1 MVGALAGAGLTA
13 TAVSRRPSSSIA
25 NLSSGSSINQLPL
38 SANPAGK
45 ISASQNPSQE
55 NPSQVSGVKPTP
67 LNPSQ
72 LNLSSGNQSPVIT
85 STANT
90 SALNTSSVNPSSVNS
105 SPHQDSAAQ
114 HSEPQTVKP
123 PREALV
129 SLTKGAL
136 GAAALSSSGHWHG
149 EVQAS
154 MPLAGTSAQA
164 SAFSGQGADIVGGP
178 AIPVTLAGE
187 APEVPAFNGANT
199 SANSMSGAE
208 QAFDNTSSSSSSRSS
223 SQAGSE
229 VKEGDE
235 GAAREST
242 GEPNTTSSAEPKPDE
257 AQQKQQQNRE
267 SREQQALERE
277 IDSLMKRDTQVRSHE
292 QAHAAVGG
300 IHAGQPAFEFEKGPD
315 GKRYAVEGEVQ
326 IDVSVV
332 NGDPLATMAKMK
344 QVYAAAMAPVD
355 PSMADIRVA
364 AEAMRK
370 YNQARE
376 EAGTQRLAAA
386 PKPELSQNLL
396 GAVDPAAE
404 KSAASFEPKAGDSAN
419 FPIGLSRLMG
429 AIAQQSNALNEQ
441 TFSPPKA
448 ELQLESGSVADVIAA
463 EQQQAQRIRDESR

>member
-1 MVGALAGAGLTA
+1 M
-13 TAVSRRPSSSIA
+13 
-25 NLSSGSSINQLPL
+25 
-38 SANPAGK
+38 
-45 ISASQNPSQE
+45 
-55 NPSQVSGVKPTP
+55 
-67 LNPSQ
+67 
-72 LNLSSGNQSPVIT
+72 
-85 STANT
+85 
-90 SALNTSSVNPSSVNS
+90 
-105 SPHQDSAAQ
+105 
-114 HSEPQTVKP
+114 
-123 PREALV
+123 
-129 SLTKGAL
+129 TKGAL

-164 SAFSGQGADIVGGP
+164 SAFFGQGADIVGGP

-187 APEVPAFNGANT
+187 APEVPAFNGTNT

-208 QAFDNTSSSSSSRSS
+208 QDFDNTSGSSS

-229 VKEGDE
+229 VKEGDD
-235 GAAREST
+235 GAARQST
-242 GEPNTTSSAEPKPDE
+242 GEPNTTSAAEPKPDE

-396 GAVDPAAE
+396 GAADPAAE
-404 KSAASFEPKAGDSAN
+404 KSAPSFDPKAGDSAN

-429 AIAQQSNALNEQ
+429 AIAQQSTALNEQ
-441 TFSPPKA
+441 AFSPSKA

>member
-13 TAVSRRPSSSIA
+13 TAVSQRPSSSIA
-25 NLSSGSSINQLPL
+25 NLSSGSSINQSPI
-38 SANPAGK
+38 SANPVGK
-45 ISASQNPSQE
+45 ISASQNPSQ
-55 NPSQVSGVKPTP
+55 VSGVKPSPINLSP

-72 LNLSSGNQSPVIT
+72 LNPSSGNQSPVNT
-85 STANT
+85 SPANT

-105 SPHQDSAAQ
+105 SPLQGSASQ

-187 APEVPAFNGANT
+187 APEVPAFNGINT
-199 SANSMSGAE
+199 SANSMGGAE
-208 QAFDNTSSSSSSRSS
+208 QDFDNTSGSSSSRSS

-235 GAAREST
+235 GAARQST
-242 GEPNTTSSAEPKPDE
+242 GESNSTSAAEPKPDE

-396 GAVDPAAE
+396 GAADSAAE
-404 KSAASFEPKAGDSAN
+404 KSASSFEPKAGDSAN

-441 TFSPPKA
+441 AFSPPKA

>member
-25 NLSSGSSINQLPL
+25 NLSSGSSINQSPI
-38 SANPAGK
+38 SANPVGK
-45 ISASQNPSQE
+45 ISATQNPSQE
-55 NPSQVSGVKPTP
+55 NPSQISGVKPSSI
-67 LNPSQ
+67 NPSPI
-72 LNLSSGNQSPVIT
+72 NLSSGNQSPV
-85 STANT
+85 
-90 SALNTSSVNPSSVNS
+90 NTSSVNPSSVNS
-105 SPHQDSAAQ
+105 SPLQGSAAQ

-154 MPLAGTSAQA
+154 MPLAGTSTQA

-187 APEVPAFNGANT
+187 APEVPAFNGTNT

-208 QAFDNTSSSSSSRSS
+208 QDFDNTSGSSSSRSS

-235 GAAREST
+235 GAARQST
-242 GEPNTTSSAEPKPDE
+242 GESNTTSAAEPKPDE

-376 EAGTQRLAAA
+376 EAGTQRLAAT

-396 GAVDPAAE
+396 GAADPAAE
-404 KSAASFEPKAGDSAN
+404 KSAPSFDPKADDSAN

-441 TFSPPKA
+441 AFSPPKA

>member
-25 NLSSGSSINQLPL
+25 NLSSGSSINQSPL

-55 NPSQVSGVKPTP
+55 NPSQISGVKPSSI
-67 LNPSQ
+67 NPSPI
-72 LNLSSGNQSPVIT
+72 NLSSGNQSPV
-85 STANT
+85 
-90 SALNTSSVNPSSVNS
+90 NTSSVNL
-105 SPHQDSAAQ
+105 SPLQDSAAQ
-114 HSEPQTVKP
+114 HSEPQIVKP

-154 MPLAGTSAQA
+154 MPLAGTSTQA

-187 APEVPAFNGANT
+187 APEVPAFNGTNT

-208 QAFDNTSSSSSSRSS
+208 QDFDNTSGSSSSRSS

-235 GAAREST
+235 GAARQST
-242 GEPNTTSSAEPKPDE
+242 GESNTTSSAEPKPDE

-376 EAGTQRLAAA
+376 EAGNQRLAAA

-396 GAVDPAAE
+396 GAADPAAE
-404 KSAASFEPKAGDSAN
+404 KSAPSFEPKAGDSAN

-429 AIAQQSNALNEQ
+429 AIAQQSNALNERA
-441 TFSPPKA
+441 FSPPKA

>member
-25 NLSSGSSINQLPL
+25 NLSSGSSINQSPL

-45 ISASQNPSQE
+45 ISATQNPSQE
-55 NPSQVSGVKPTP
+55 NPSQVSGVKPSP
-67 LNPSQ
+67 I
-72 LNLSSGNQSPVIT
+72 NLSSGNQSPV
-85 STANT
+85 
-90 SALNTSSVNPSSVNS
+90 NTSSVNPSSVNS
-105 SPHQDSAAQ
+105 SPLQGSAAQ

-154 MPLAGTSAQA
+154 MPLAGISAQA
-164 SAFSGQGADIVGGP
+164 SAFFGQGADIVGGP

-199 SANSMSGAE
+199 SANSMGGAE
-208 QAFDNTSSSSSSRSS
+208 QDFDNTSGSSSSRSS

-235 GAAREST
+235 GAARQST
-242 GEPNTTSSAEPKPDE
+242 GESNTTSAAEPKPDE

-370 YNQARE
+370 YNQAIE

-396 GAVDPAAE
+396 GAADPAAE
-404 KSAASFEPKAGDSAN
+404 KSVPSFDPKAGDSAN

-441 TFSPPKA
+441 AFSPPKA

>member
-25 NLSSGSSINQLPL
+25 NLSSGSSINQSPL

-55 NPSQVSGVKPTP
+55 NPSQISGVKPTP
-67 LNPSQ
+67 LNPS
-72 LNLSSGNQSPVIT
+72 SGNQSPI
-85 STANT
+85 NT
-90 SALNTSSVNPSSVNS
+90 SPLNTSSVNPSSVNS
-105 SPHQDSAAQ
+105 SPHQGSAAQ
-114 HSEPQTVKP
+114 HSEPQIAKP

-164 SAFSGQGADIVGGP
+164 SAFSGQGADIAGGP

-187 APEVPAFNGANT
+187 APEVPALNGTNT

-208 QAFDNTSSSSSSRSS
+208 QAFGNTSGSSSSRSS
-223 SQAGSE
+223 GQAGSE

-235 GAAREST
+235 GAARQST
-242 GEPNTTSSAEPKPDE
+242 GEPNTASSAEPKPDE

-396 GAVDPAAE
+396 GAADSAAE
-404 KSAASFEPKAGDSAN
+404 KSAPSFEPKAGDSAN

-429 AIAQQSNALNEQ
+429 AIAQQSNDLNEQ

>member
-13 TAVSRRPSSSIA
+13 TAVSRRPSSSII
-25 NLSSGSSINQLPL
+25 NLSSGSSINQSPL

-55 NPSQVSGVKPTP
+55 NPSQISGVKPSSI
-67 LNPSQ
+67 NPSPI
-72 LNLSSGNQSPVIT
+72 NLSSGNQSPV
-85 STANT
+85 
-90 SALNTSSVNPSSVNS
+90 NTSSVNPSSVNS
-105 SPHQDSAAQ
+105 SPLQGSAAQ

-154 MPLAGTSAQA
+154 MPLAGTSTQA

-187 APEVPAFNGANT
+187 APEVPAFNGTNT
-199 SANSMSGAE
+199 SANSMGGAE
-208 QAFDNTSSSSSSRSS
+208 QDFDNTSGSSSSRSS

-235 GAAREST
+235 GAARQST
-242 GEPNTTSSAEPKPDE
+242 GESNTTSAAEPKPDE

-376 EAGTQRLAAA
+376 EAGTQRLAAT

-396 GAVDPAAE
+396 GAADPAAE
-404 KSAASFEPKAGDSAN
+404 KSAPSFDPKAGDSAN

-441 TFSPPKA
+441 AFSPPKA

>member
-25 NLSSGSSINQLPL
+25 NLSSGSSINQSPL

-45 ISASQNPSQE
+45 ISATQ
-55 NPSQVSGVKPTP
+55 NPSQVSGVKPSPINLNP
-67 LNPSQ
+67 LNPS
-72 LNLSSGNQSPVIT
+72 SGNQRPVIT
-85 STANT
+85 STAN
-90 SALNTSSVNPSSVNS
+90 SI
-105 SPHQDSAAQ
+105 PHLGSAAQ
-114 HSEPQTVKP
+114 HSEPQTVKL

-154 MPLAGTSAQA
+154 MPLVGTSAQA
-164 SAFSGQGADIVGGP
+164 SAFSGQGADIAGGP

-187 APEVPAFNGANT
+187 APDVPAFNGTNT
-199 SANSMSGAE
+199 SANSMGGAE
-208 QAFDNTSSSSSSRSS
+208 QAFGNTSGSSSSRSS

-229 VKEGDE
+229 VKEGDY
-235 GAAREST
+235 GAARQST
-242 GEPNTTSSAEPKPDE
+242 GEPNTTSAAEPKPDE
-257 AQQKQQQNRE
+257 AQGKQQQKQKRE

-355 PSMADIRVA
+355 PSVADIRVA

-386 PKPELSQNLL
+386 PKSELSQNLM

-404 KSAASFEPKAGDSAN
+404 KSAACFDPKAGDSAN

-429 AIAQQSNALNEQ
+429 AIAQQSTALNEQ
-441 TFSPPKA
+441 TFSPPVVFLKNN
-448 ELQLESGSVADVIAA
+448 SSNK
-463 EQQQAQRIRDESR
+463 

>member
-25 NLSSGSSINQLPL
+25 NLSSGSSINQSPI
-38 SANPAGK
+38 SANPVGK
-45 ISASQNPSQE
+45 ISATQNPSQE
-55 NPSQVSGVKPTP
+55 NPSQISGVKPSSI
-67 LNPSQ
+67 NPSPI
-72 LNLSSGNQSPVIT
+72 NLSSGNQSPV
-85 STANT
+85 
-90 SALNTSSVNPSSVNS
+90 NTSSVNPSSVNS
-105 SPHQDSAAQ
+105 SPLQGSAAQ

-154 MPLAGTSAQA
+154 MPLAGTSTQA

-187 APEVPAFNGANT
+187 APEVPAFNGTNT
-199 SANSMSGAE
+199 SANSMGGAE
-208 QAFDNTSSSSSSRSS
+208 QDFDNTSGSSSSRSS
-223 SQAGSE
+223 SQAGSD
-229 VKEGDE
+229 VKEGDD
-235 GAAREST
+235 GADRQST
-242 GEPNTTSSAEPKPDE
+242 GEPNTASTAEPKPDE
-257 AQQKQQQNRE
+257 AQQKQQQIRE

-376 EAGTQRLAAA
+376 EAGTQRLAAT

-396 GAVDPAAE
+396 GAADPAAE
-404 KSAASFEPKAGDSAN
+404 KSAPSFDPKAGDSAN

-441 TFSPPKA
+441 AFSPPKA

>member
-13 TAVSRRPSSSIA
+13 TAASRRPSSSIA
-25 NLSSGSSINQLPL
+25 NLSSGSSINQSPL

-45 ISASQNPSQE
+45 ISASQNPSQV
-55 NPSQVSGVKPTP
+55 NGVKPSP
-67 LNPSQ
+67 LNP
-72 LNLSSGNQSPVIT
+72 SSGNQSPINT
-85 STANT
+85 SPVNT
-90 SALNTSSVNPSSVNS
+90 SALNPSSVNS
-105 SPHQDSAAQ
+105 SPLQGSAAQ

-154 MPLAGTSAQA
+154 MPLAGASAQA
-164 SAFSGQGADIVGGP
+164 SAFSGQGADIAGGP

-187 APEVPAFNGANT
+187 APEVPAFNGTNT
-199 SANSMSGAE
+199 SANSMVGAE
-208 QAFDNTSSSSSSRSS
+208 QAFGNTSGSFS

-229 VKEGDE
+229 VKEGDD
-235 GAAREST
+235 GAARQST
-242 GEPNTTSSAEPKPDE
+242 GELNTTSAAEPEPKPDE

-396 GAVDPAAE
+396 GAADPAAG
-404 KSAASFEPKAGDSAN
+404 KVRAF
-419 FPIGLSRLMG
+419 L
-429 AIAQQSNALNEQ
+429 
-441 TFSPPKA
+441 
-448 ELQLESGSVADVIAA
+448 
-463 EQQQAQRIRDESR
+463 

>member
-13 TAVSRRPSSSIA
+13 TAASRRPSSSIA
-25 NLSSGSSINQLPL
+25 NLSSGSSINQSPL

-45 ISASQNPSQE
+45 ISASQNPSQV
-55 NPSQVSGVKPTP
+55 NGVKPSP
-67 LNPSQ
+67 LNP
-72 LNLSSGNQSPVIT
+72 SSGNQSPINT
-85 STANT
+85 SPVNTSPVNT
-90 SALNTSSVNPSSVNS
+90 SALNPSSVNS
-105 SPHQDSAAQ
+105 SPLQGSAAQ
-114 HSEPQTVKP
+114 HSAPQTVKL

-154 MPLAGTSAQA
+154 MPLAGASAQA
-164 SAFSGQGADIVGGP
+164 SAFSGQGADIAGGP

-187 APEVPAFNGANT
+187 APEVPAFNGTNT
-199 SANSMSGAE
+199 SANSMVGAE
-208 QAFDNTSSSSSSRSS
+208 QAFDNTSGNSSSRSS

-235 GAAREST
+235 GAARQST
-242 GEPNTTSSAEPKPDE
+242 GEPNTTSAAEPKPDE

-396 GAVDPAAE
+396 GAADPAAE
-404 KSAASFEPKAGDSAN
+404 KSAPSFEPKAGDPAN

>member
-25 NLSSGSSINQLPL
+25 NLSSGSSINQSPI
-38 SANPAGK
+38 SANPIGK

-55 NPSQVSGVKPTP
+55 NPSQVSGVKPSPINLSP
-67 LNPSQ
+67 LNP
-72 LNLSSGNQSPVIT
+72 SSGNQSPV
-85 STANT
+85 
-90 SALNTSSVNPSSVNS
+90 NTSSVNL
-105 SPHQDSAAQ
+105 SPLQGSAAQ
-114 HSEPQTVKP
+114 HSEPQIVKP

-154 MPLAGTSAQA
+154 MPLAGTSTQA

-178 AIPVTLAGE
+178 VIPVTLAGE
-187 APEVPAFNGANT
+187 ASEVPAFNGTNT

-208 QAFDNTSSSSSSRSS
+208 QDFDNTSGSSSSRSS

-235 GAAREST
+235 GAARQST
-242 GEPNTTSSAEPKPDE
+242 GESNTTSAAEPKPDE

-277 IDSLMKRDTQVRSHE
+277 IDSMMKRDTQVRSHE

-396 GAVDPAAE
+396 GAADSAAE
-404 KSAASFEPKAGDSAN
+404 KSAPSFEPKAGDSAN

>member
-25 NLSSGSSINQLPL
+25 NLSSGSSINQSPI
-38 SANPAGK
+38 SANPVGK
-45 ISASQNPSQE
+45 ISASQNPSQ
-55 NPSQVSGVKPTP
+55 VSGVKPSPINLSP

-72 LNLSSGNQSPVIT
+72 LNPSSGNQSPVNT
-85 STANT
+85 SPANT

-105 SPHQDSAAQ
+105 SPLQGSASQ

-187 APEVPAFNGANT
+187 APEVPAFNGINT
-199 SANSMSGAE
+199 SANSMGGAE
-208 QAFDNTSSSSSSRSS
+208 QDFDNTSGSSSSRSS

-235 GAAREST
+235 GAARQST
-242 GEPNTTSSAEPKPDE
+242 GESNSTSAAEPKPDE

-396 GAVDPAAE
+396 GAADSAAE
-404 KSAASFEPKAGDSAN
+404 KSASSFEPKAG
-419 FPIGLSRLMG
+419 
-429 AIAQQSNALNEQ
+429 
-441 TFSPPKA
+441 
-448 ELQLESGSVADVIAA
+448 
-463 EQQQAQRIRDESR
+463 

>member
-25 NLSSGSSINQLPL
+25 NLSRGSSINQSPI
-38 SANPAGK
+38 SANPVGK
-45 ISASQNPSQE
+45 ISASQNPSQ
-55 NPSQVSGVKPTP
+55 VSGVKPSPINLSP
-67 LNPSQ
+67 LNP
-72 LNLSSGNQSPVIT
+72 SSGNQSPV
-85 STANT
+85 
-90 SALNTSSVNPSSVNS
+90 NTSSVNL
-105 SPHQDSAAQ
+105 SPLQGSAAQ
-114 HSEPQTVKP
+114 HSEPQIVKP

-154 MPLAGTSAQA
+154 MPLAGTSTQA

-187 APEVPAFNGANT
+187 APEVPAFNGINT
-199 SANSMSGAE
+199 SANSMGGAE
-208 QAFDNTSSSSSSRSS
+208 QDFDNTSGSSSSRSS

-235 GAAREST
+235 GAARQST
-242 GEPNTTSSAEPKPDE
+242 GESNTTSAAEPKPDE

-386 PKPELSQNLL
+386 PKPELTQNLL
-396 GAVDPAAE
+396 GAADSAAE
-404 KSAASFEPKAGDSAN
+404 KSAPSFDPKAGDSAN

-441 TFSPPKA
+441 AFSPPKA
-448 ELQLESGSVADVIAA
+448 ELLLESGSVADVIAA

>member
-13 TAVSRRPSSSIA
+13 TAVSRRPSSSII
-25 NLSSGSSINQLPL
+25 NLSSGSSINQSPI

-45 ISASQNPSQE
+45 ISASQNPSQV
-55 NPSQVSGVKPTP
+55 NGVKPSP
-67 LNPSQ
+67 LNPS
-72 LNLSSGNQSPVIT
+72 SGNQ

-90 SALNTSSVNPSSVNS
+90 SALNTSSVNPSQVNS
-105 SPHQDSAAQ
+105 SLHQGSAAQ

-154 MPLAGTSAQA
+154 MPLAGISAQA
-164 SAFSGQGADIVGGP
+164 SAFSGQGADIAGGP

-187 APEVPAFNGANT
+187 APEVPAFNGTNT
-199 SANSMSGAE
+199 SANSMGGAE
-208 QAFDNTSSSSSSRSS
+208 QAFGNTSGSSSSRSS

-229 VKEGDE
+229 VKEGDD
-235 GAAREST
+235 GAARQSA
-242 GEPNTTSSAEPKPDE
+242 GEPNKTSAAEPKPDE

-396 GAVDPAAE
+396 GAADSAAE
-404 KSAASFEPKAGDSAN
+404 KSAPSFEPKAGDSAN

-429 AIAQQSNALNEQ
+429 AIAQQSTALN
-441 TFSPPKA
+441 TKPW
-448 ELQLESGSVADVIAA
+448 LV
-463 EQQQAQRIRDESR
+463 

>member
-1 MVGALAGAGLTA
+1 
-13 TAVSRRPSSSIA
+13 
-25 NLSSGSSINQLPL
+25 
-38 SANPAGK
+38 
-45 ISASQNPSQE
+45 
-55 NPSQVSGVKPTP
+55 
-67 LNPSQ
+67 
-72 LNLSSGNQSPVIT
+72 
-85 STANT
+85 
-90 SALNTSSVNPSSVNS
+90 
-105 SPHQDSAAQ
+105 
-114 HSEPQTVKP
+114 
-123 PREALV
+123 
-129 SLTKGAL
+129 
-136 GAAALSSSGHWHG
+136 
-149 EVQAS
+149 
-154 MPLAGTSAQA
+154 MPLVETSAQA
-164 SAFSGQGADIVGGP
+164 SAFSGQGADIAGGP

-187 APEVPAFNGANT
+187 APDVPAFNGKNT
-199 SANSMSGAE
+199 SGNSMGGAE
-208 QAFDNTSSSSSSRSS
+208 QAFDNTSGSSSSRSS

-229 VKEGDE
+229 VKEGDD
-235 GAAREST
+235 GAARQST
-242 GEPNTTSSAEPKPDE
+242 GEPNTASSAEPKPDE

-376 EAGTQRLAAA
+376 DAGIQRLAAA

-396 GAVDPAAE
+396 GAADPAAE
-404 KSAASFEPKAGDSAN
+404 KSGPSFYPKASDSAN

-441 TFSPPKA
+441 AFSPPKA
-448 ELQLESGSVADVIAA
+448 ELQLEPGSVAEVIAA
-463 EQQQAQRIRDESR
+463 EQRQAQRIRDESR

>member
-25 NLSSGSSINQLPL
+25 NLSSGSSINQSPI

-45 ISASQNPSQE
+45 ISATQNPSQE
-55 NPSQVSGVKPTP
+55 NPSQVSGVKPSPINLNP
-67 LNPSQ
+67 LNPS
-72 LNLSSGNQSPVIT
+72 SGNQRPVIT
-85 STANT
+85 STAN
-90 SALNTSSVNPSSVNS
+90 SI
-105 SPHQDSAAQ
+105 PHLGSAAQ
-114 HSEPQTVKP
+114 HSEPQTVKL

-154 MPLAGTSAQA
+154 MPLVGTSAQA
-164 SAFSGQGADIVGGP
+164 SAFSGQGADIAGGP

-187 APEVPAFNGANT
+187 APDVPAFNGINT
-199 SANSMSGAE
+199 SANSMGGAE
-208 QAFDNTSSSSSSRSS
+208 QAFDNTSGSSSSRSS

-229 VKEGDE
+229 VKEGDD
-235 GAAREST
+235 GAARQST
-242 GEPNTTSSAEPKPDE
+242 GEPNTASSAEPKPDE

-376 EAGTQRLAAA
+376 DAGTQRLAAA
-386 PKPELSQNLL
+386 PKSELSQNLM

-404 KSAASFEPKAGDSAN
+404 KSAASFDPKAGDSAN

-429 AIAQQSNALNEQ
+429 AIAQQSTALNEQ
-441 TFSPPKA
+441 TFSPPVVFLKNN
-448 ELQLESGSVADVIAA
+448 SSNK
-463 EQQQAQRIRDESR
+463 

>member
-25 NLSSGSSINQLPL
+25 NLSSGSSINQSPL

-45 ISASQNPSQE
+45 ISATQNPSQV
-55 NPSQVSGVKPTP
+55 NGVKPSLINLNP
-67 LNPSQ
+67 LNP
-72 LNLSSGNQSPVIT
+72 SSGNQSPIIT
-85 STANT
+85 STAN
-90 SALNTSSVNPSSVNS
+90 SI
-105 SPHQDSAAQ
+105 PHLGSAAQ
-114 HSEPQTVKP
+114 HSEPQTVKL

-154 MPLAGTSAQA
+154 MPLVETSAQA
-164 SAFSGQGADIVGGP
+164 SAFSGQGADIAGGP

-187 APEVPAFNGANT
+187 APDVPAFNGTNT
-199 SANSMSGAE
+199 SANSMGGAE
-208 QAFDNTSSSSSSRSS
+208 QAFDNTSGSSSSRSS
-223 SQAGSE
+223 SQSGSD
-229 VKEGDE
+229 VKEGDD
-235 GAAREST
+235 GAARQST
-242 GEPNTTSSAEPKPDE
+242 GEPNTASSAEPKPDE

-376 EAGTQRLAAA
+376 DAGIQRLAAA

-396 GAVDPAAE
+396 GAADPAAE
-404 KSAASFEPKAGDSAN
+404 KSGPSFYPKASDSAN

-441 TFSPPKA
+441 AFSPPKA
-448 ELQLESGSVADVIAA
+448 ELQLEPGSVAEVIAA

>member
-25 NLSSGSSINQLPL
+25 NLSSGSSINQSPL

-55 NPSQVSGVKPTP
+55 NPSQISGVKPSSI
-67 LNPSQ
+67 NPSPI
-72 LNLSSGNQSPVIT
+72 NLSSGNQSPV
-85 STANT
+85 
-90 SALNTSSVNPSSVNS
+90 NTSSVNL
-105 SPHQDSAAQ
+105 SPLQGSAAQ

-164 SAFSGQGADIVGGP
+164 SAFFGQGADIVGGP

-187 APEVPAFNGANT
+187 APEVPAFNGTNT
-199 SANSMSGAE
+199 STNSMSGAE
-208 QAFDNTSSSSSSRSS
+208 QDFDNTSGSSSSRSS

-235 GAAREST
+235 GAARQST
-242 GEPNTTSSAEPKPDE
+242 GESNTTSAAEPKPDE

-332 NGDPLATMAKMK
+332 SGDPLATMAKMK

-396 GAVDPAAE
+396 GAADPAAE
-404 KSAASFEPKAGDSAN
+404 KSAPSFEPKAGDSAN

-441 TFSPPKA
+441 AFSPPKA

>member
-13 TAVSRRPSSSIA
+13 TAVSRRPSSSII
-25 NLSSGSSINQLPL
+25 NLSSGSSINQSPL

-55 NPSQVSGVKPTP
+55 NPSQVSGVKPSP
-67 LNPSQ
+67 INPSPI
-72 LNLSSGNQSPVIT
+72 NLSSGNQS
-85 STANT
+85 
-90 SALNTSSVNPSSVNS
+90 SVNTSSVNS
-105 SPHQDSAAQ
+105 SPHQGSAAQ

-136 GAAALSSSGHWHG
+136 GAAALSSSGHWHE

-154 MPLAGTSAQA
+154 MSLVGASTQA

-208 QAFDNTSSSSSSRSS
+208 QAFGNTSGSSSSRSS

-235 GAAREST
+235 GAARQST
-242 GEPNTTSSAEPKPDE
+242 GEPNTASSAEPKPDE

-376 EAGTQRLAAA
+376 DAGTQRLAAA

-396 GAVDPAAE
+396 GAADPAAE
-404 KSAASFEPKAGDSAN
+404 KSAPSFDPKAGDSAN

-429 AIAQQSNALNEQ
+429 AIAQQSTALNEQ
-441 TFSPPKA
+441 AFSPPKA

>member
-25 NLSSGSSINQLPL
+25 NLSSGSSINQSPL

-45 ISASQNPSQE
+45 ISATQNPSQE
-55 NPSQVSGVKPTP
+55 NPSQISGVKPSP
-67 LNPSQ
+67 INP
-72 LNLSSGNQSPVIT
+72 SSGNQSPI
-85 STANT
+85 NT
-90 SALNTSSVNPSSVNS
+90 SPVNSSSVNSSSVNS
-105 SPHQDSAAQ
+105 SPHQGSAAQ

-136 GAAALSSSGHWHG
+136 GVAALSSSGHWHG

-164 SAFSGQGADIVGGP
+164 SAFFGQGADIVGGP

-187 APEVPAFNGANT
+187 APEVPAFNGTNT

-208 QAFDNTSSSSSSRSS
+208 QDFDNTSGSSS

-229 VKEGDE
+229 VKEGDD
-235 GAAREST
+235 GAARQST
-242 GEPNTTSSAEPKPDE
+242 GEPNTTSAAEPKPDE

-396 GAVDPAAE
+396 GAADSAAE
-404 KSAASFEPKAGDSAN
+404 KSAPSFEPKAGDSAN

-429 AIAQQSNALNEQ
+429 AIAQQSNDLNEQ

>member
-25 NLSSGSSINQLPL
+25 NLSSGSSINQSPI
-38 SANPAGK
+38 SANPVGK
-45 ISASQNPSQE
+45 ISATQNPSQE
-55 NPSQVSGVKPTP
+55 NPSQISGVKPSSI
-67 LNPSQ
+67 NPSPI
-72 LNLSSGNQSPVIT
+72 NLSSGNQSPV
-85 STANT
+85 
-90 SALNTSSVNPSSVNS
+90 NTSSVNPSSVNS
-105 SPHQDSAAQ
+105 SPLQGSAAQ

-154 MPLAGTSAQA
+154 MPLAGTSTQA

-187 APEVPAFNGANT
+187 APEVPAFNGTNT

-208 QAFDNTSSSSSSRSS
+208 QDFDNTSGSSSSRSS

-235 GAAREST
+235 GAARQST
-242 GEPNTTSSAEPKPDE
+242 GESNTTSAAEPKPDE

-355 PSMADIRVA
+355 LSMADIRVA

-376 EAGTQRLAAA
+376 EAGTQRLAAT

-396 GAVDPAAE
+396 GAADPAAE
-404 KSAASFEPKAGDSAN
+404 KSAPSFDPKAGDSAN

-441 TFSPPKA
+441 AFSPPKA

>member
-13 TAVSRRPSSSIA
+13 TAVSRRPSSSIT
-25 NLSSGSSINQLPL
+25 NLNSGSSINQSPL

-45 ISASQNPSQE
+45 ISASQNPYQVNGLKPSPI
-55 NPSQVSGVKPTP
+55 NP
-67 LNPSQ
+67 
-72 LNLSSGNQSPVIT
+72 SSGNQSPV
-85 STANT
+85 N
-90 SALNTSSVNPSSVNS
+90 L
-105 SPHQDSAAQ
+105 SPLQGSAAQ

-154 MPLAGTSAQA
+154 MPLVGTSAQA
-164 SAFSGQGADIVGGP
+164 SAFSGKGADIVGGP

-187 APEVPAFNGANT
+187 APEVPAFNGTNT
-199 SANSMSGAE
+199 SANSMGGAE
-208 QAFDNTSSSSSSRSS
+208 QAFGNTSGSSSSRSS

-229 VKEGDE
+229 VKEGDD
-235 GAAREST
+235 GAARQST
-242 GEPNTTSSAEPKPDE
+242 GEPNTASAAEHKPDE

-370 YNQARE
+370 YNQAIE

-396 GAVDPAAE
+396 GAADPAAE
-404 KSAASFEPKAGDSAN
+404 KSVPSFDPKAGDSAN

-441 TFSPPKA
+441 AFSPPKA

>member
-25 NLSSGSSINQLPL
+25 NLSSGSSINQSPL

-55 NPSQVSGVKPTP
+55 NPSQISGVKPSSI
-67 LNPSQ
+67 NPSPI
-72 LNLSSGNQSPVIT
+72 NLSSGNQSPV
-85 STANT
+85 
-90 SALNTSSVNPSSVNS
+90 NTSSVNPSSVNS
-105 SPHQDSAAQ
+105 SPLQGSAAQ
-114 HSEPQTVKP
+114 HSEPQIVKP

-154 MPLAGTSAQA
+154 MPLAGTSTQA

-187 APEVPAFNGANT
+187 APEVPAFNGTNT

-208 QAFDNTSSSSSSRSS
+208 QDFDNTSGSSSSRSS

-235 GAAREST
+235 GAARQST
-242 GEPNTTSSAEPKPDE
+242 GESNTTSSAEPKPDE

-376 EAGTQRLAAA
+376 EAGNQRLAAA

-396 GAVDPAAE
+396 GAADPAAE
-404 KSAASFEPKAGDSAN
+404 KSAPSFEPKAGDSAN

-429 AIAQQSNALNEQ
+429 AIAQQSNALNERA
-441 TFSPPKA
+441 FSPPKA

>member
-25 NLSSGSSINQLPL
+25 SLSSGSSINQSPL

-55 NPSQVSGVKPTP
+55 NPSQISGVKPSSI
-67 LNPSQ
+67 NP
-72 LNLSSGNQSPVIT
+72 SSGNQSPV
-85 STANT
+85 NT
-90 SALNTSSVNPSSVNS
+90 SSVNS
-105 SPHQDSAAQ
+105 SPHQGSAAQ
-114 HSEPQTVKP
+114 HSEPQIEKP

-154 MPLAGTSAQA
+154 MPLAGTSTQA
-164 SAFSGQGADIVGGP
+164 SAFSGQGADVAGGP

-199 SANSMSGAE
+199 SANSMGEAE
-208 QAFDNTSSSSSSRSS
+208 QDFDNTSGSSSSRSS

-229 VKEGDE
+229 VKEGDY
-235 GAAREST
+235 GAARQST
-242 GEPNTTSSAEPKPDE
+242 GEPNTTSAAEPKPDE

-355 PSMADIRVA
+355 PSVADIRVA

-386 PKPELSQNLL
+386 PKSELSQNLL
-396 GAVDPAAE
+396 GAADPAAE
-404 KSAASFEPKAGDSAN
+404 KSAPSFEPKAGDSAN

-441 TFSPPKA
+441 TFSPSKA

>member
-25 NLSSGSSINQLPL
+25 NLSSGSSINQSPI
-38 SANPAGK
+38 SANPGGK
-45 ISASQNPSQE
+45 ISATQ
-55 NPSQVSGVKPTP
+55 NPSQVSGVKPSP
-67 LNPSQ
+67 I
-72 LNLSSGNQSPVIT
+72 NLSSGNQSPINT

-90 SALNTSSVNPSSVNS
+90 STVNSSSVNPSSVNPSSVNS
-105 SPHQDSAAQ
+105 SPHQGSVAQ
-114 HSEPQTVKP
+114 HSEPQTVKL

-154 MPLAGTSAQA
+154 MPLAGASAQA
-164 SAFSGQGADIVGGP
+164 SAFSGQGADIAGGP

-187 APEVPAFNGANT
+187 APEVPALNDTST
-199 SANSMSGAE
+199 SANSMVGAE
-208 QAFDNTSSSSSSRSS
+208 QAFGNTSGSSSSRSS
-223 SQAGSE
+223 SLAGSE
-229 VKEGDE
+229 IKEGDD
-235 GAAREST
+235 GATRQST
-242 GEPNTTSSAEPKPDE
+242 GEPNTTSAAEPEPKPDE

-386 PKPELSQNLL
+386 TKPELSQNLL
-396 GAVDPAAE
+396 GAADPAAE
-404 KSAASFEPKAGDSAN
+404 KSAPSFDTKAGDPAN

-441 TFSPPKA
+441 AFSPPKA

>member
-25 NLSSGSSINQLPL
+25 NLSSGSSINQSPL

-45 ISASQNPSQE
+45 ISATQNPSQV
-55 NPSQVSGVKPTP
+55 NGVKPSLINLNP
-67 LNPSQ
+67 LNP
-72 LNLSSGNQSPVIT
+72 SSGNQSPV
-85 STANT
+85 
-90 SALNTSSVNPSSVNS
+90 NTSSVNL
-105 SPHQDSAAQ
+105 SPLQGSAAQ
-114 HSEPQTVKP
+114 HSEPQTVKL

-154 MPLAGTSAQA
+154 MPLVETSAQA
-164 SAFSGQGADIVGGP
+164 SAFSGQGADIAGGP

-187 APEVPAFNGANT
+187 APDVPAFNGTNT
-199 SANSMSGAE
+199 SANSMGGAE
-208 QAFDNTSSSSSSRSS
+208 QAFDNTSGSSSSRSS
-223 SQAGSE
+223 SQSGSD
-229 VKEGDE
+229 VKEGDD
-235 GAAREST
+235 GAARQST
-242 GEPNTTSSAEPKPDE
+242 GEPNTARSAEPKPDE

-376 EAGTQRLAAA
+376 DAGIQRLAAA

-396 GAVDPAAE
+396 GAADPAAE
-404 KSAASFEPKAGDSAN
+404 KSGPSFEPKAGDSAN

-441 TFSPPKA
+441 AFSPPKA
-448 ELQLESGSVADVIAA
+448 ELQLEPGSVAEVIAA

>member
-25 NLSSGSSINQLPL
+25 NLSSGSSINQSPI
-38 SANPAGK
+38 SANPVGK
-45 ISASQNPSQE
+45 ISASQNPSQ
-55 NPSQVSGVKPTP
+55 VSGVKPSPINLSP
-67 LNPSQ
+67 LNP
-72 LNLSSGNQSPVIT
+72 SSGNQSPV
-85 STANT
+85 
-90 SALNTSSVNPSSVNS
+90 NTSSVNL
-105 SPHQDSAAQ
+105 SPLQGSAAQ
-114 HSEPQTVKP
+114 HSEPQIVKP

-154 MPLAGTSAQA
+154 MPLAGTSTQA

-187 APEVPAFNGANT
+187 APEVPAFNGINT
-199 SANSMSGAE
+199 SANSMGGAE
-208 QAFDNTSSSSSSRSS
+208 QDFDNTSGSSSSRSS

-229 VKEGDE
+229 VKEVDE
-235 GAAREST
+235 GAARQST
-242 GEPNTTSSAEPKPDE
+242 GESNTTSAAEPKPDE

-396 GAVDPAAE
+396 GAADPAAE
-404 KSAASFEPKAGDSAN
+404 KSVPSFDPKAGDSAN

-441 TFSPPKA
+441 AFSPPKA
-448 ELQLESGSVADVIAA
+448 ELQLESSSVADVIAA
-463 EQQQAQRIRDESR
+463 

>member
-1 MVGALAGAGLTA
+1 MVGALVGAGLTA

-25 NLSSGSSINQLPL
+25 NLSSGSSINQSPI

-45 ISASQNPSQE
+45 ISATQNPSQE

-67 LNPSQ
+67 LNPS
-72 LNLSSGNQSPVIT
+72 SGNQSPI
-85 STANT
+85 NT
-90 SALNTSSVNPSSVNS
+90 SPLNTSSVNPSSVNS
-105 SPHQDSAAQ
+105 SPLQGSAAQ
-114 HSEPQTVKP
+114 HSEPQIAKP

-154 MPLAGTSAQA
+154 MPLAGTSTQA

-187 APEVPAFNGANT
+187 APEVPAFNGTNT

-208 QAFDNTSSSSSSRSS
+208 QDFDNTSGSSSSRSS

-235 GAAREST
+235 GAARQST
-242 GEPNTTSSAEPKPDE
+242 GESNTTSAAEPKPDE

-396 GAVDPAAE
+396 GAADPAAE
-404 KSAASFEPKAGDSAN
+404 KSAPSFEPKAGDSAN

>member
-25 NLSSGSSINQLPL
+25 NLSSGSSINQSPL
-38 SANPAGK
+38 SAPPAGK

-55 NPSQVSGVKPTP
+55 NPSQISGVKPSSI
-67 LNPSQ
+67 NPSPI
-72 LNLSSGNQSPVIT
+72 NPSSGNQSPV
-85 STANT
+85 NT
-90 SALNTSSVNPSSVNS
+90 SSVNS
-105 SPHQDSAAQ
+105 SPHQGSAAQ
-114 HSEPQTVKP
+114 HSEPQIAKP

-154 MPLAGTSAQA
+154 MPLVGTSAQA
-164 SAFSGQGADIVGGP
+164 SAFSGQGADIAGGP

-187 APEVPAFNGANT
+187 AADVPAFNGINT
-199 SANSMSGAE
+199 SGNSSG
-208 QAFDNTSSSSSSRSS
+208 SSSSRSS
-223 SQAGSE
+223 SQSGSD
-229 VKEGDE
+229 VKEGDD
-235 GAAREST
+235 GAARQST
-242 GEPNTTSSAEPKPDE
+242 GEPNTASSAEPKPDE

-376 EAGTQRLAAA
+376 DAGIQRLAAA
-386 PKPELSQNLL
+386 PKSELSQNLM

-404 KSAASFEPKAGDSAN
+404 KSAASFDPKAGDSAN

-429 AIAQQSNALNEQ
+429 AIAQQSTALNEQ
-441 TFSPPKA
+441 TFSPPVVFLKNN
-448 ELQLESGSVADVIAA
+448 SSNK
-463 EQQQAQRIRDESR
+463 

>member
-25 NLSSGSSINQLPL
+25 NLSSGSSINQSPL

-45 ISASQNPSQE
+45 ISATQNPSQE
-55 NPSQVSGVKPTP
+55 NPSQISGVKPSP
-67 LNPSQ
+67 INPSPI
-72 LNLSSGNQSPVIT
+72 NLSSGNQSPI
-85 STANT
+85 NT
-90 SALNTSSVNPSSVNS
+90 SPVNLSSL
-105 SPHQDSAAQ
+105 QGSAAQ

-149 EVQAS
+149 EIQAS
-154 MPLAGTSAQA
+154 MPLVGASTQA
-164 SAFSGQGADIVGGP
+164 SAFSGQGADIAGGP

-187 APEVPAFNGANT
+187 APEVPAFNGTNT

-208 QAFDNTSSSSSSRSS
+208 QAFGNTSGSSSSRSS

-229 VKEGDE
+229 VKEGDD
-235 GAAREST
+235 GAARQST
-242 GEPNTTSSAEPKPDE
+242 GEPNTTSAAEPKPDE

-396 GAVDPAAE
+396 GAADSAAE
-404 KSAASFEPKAGDSAN
+404 KSAPSFDPKAGDSAN

-463 EQQQAQRIRDESR
+463 EQQPAQRIRDESR

>member
-1 MVGALAGAGLTA
+1 
-13 TAVSRRPSSSIA
+13 
-25 NLSSGSSINQLPL
+25 
-38 SANPAGK
+38 
-45 ISASQNPSQE
+45 
-55 NPSQVSGVKPTP
+55 
-67 LNPSQ
+67 
-72 LNLSSGNQSPVIT
+72 
-85 STANT
+85 
-90 SALNTSSVNPSSVNS
+90 
-105 SPHQDSAAQ
+105 
-114 HSEPQTVKP
+114 
-123 PREALV
+123 
-129 SLTKGAL
+129 
-136 GAAALSSSGHWHG
+136 
-149 EVQAS
+149 
-154 MPLAGTSAQA
+154 MPLVGTSAQA
-164 SAFSGQGADIVGGP
+164 SAFSGQGADIAGGP

-187 APEVPAFNGANT
+187 APDVPAFNGINT
-199 SANSMSGAE
+199 SGNSSG
-208 QAFDNTSSSSSSRSS
+208 SSSSRSS
-223 SQAGSE
+223 SQSGSD
-229 VKEGDE
+229 VKEGDD
-235 GAAREST
+235 GAARQST
-242 GEPNTTSSAEPKPDE
+242 GELNTASSAEPKPDE

-376 EAGTQRLAAA
+376 DAGTQRLAAA

-396 GAVDPAAE
+396 GAADPAAE
-404 KSAASFEPKAGDSAN
+404 KSGPSYYPKAGDSAN

-441 TFSPPKA
+441 AFSPPKA
-448 ELQLESGSVADVIAA
+448 ELQLEPGSVAEVIAA

>member
-1 MVGALAGAGLTA
+1 MVGALAGAELTA

-25 NLSSGSSINQLPL
+25 NLSSGSSINQSPL
-38 SANPAGK
+38 SANPVGK

-55 NPSQVSGVKPTP
+55 NPSQVSGVKPSP
-67 LNPSQ
+67 INPSQ
-72 LNLSSGNQSPVIT
+72 LNPSSGNQSPI
-85 STANT
+85 NT
-90 SALNTSSVNPSSVNS
+90 SPVNL
-105 SPHQDSAAQ
+105 SPLQGSAAQ

-129 SLTKGAL
+129 SLTKGTL

-154 MPLAGTSAQA
+154 MPLMETSAQT
-164 SAFSGQGADIVGGP
+164 SAFSGQGADIAGGP

-187 APEVPAFNGANT
+187 APEVPAFNGINT
-199 SANSMSGAE
+199 SANSMGGAE
-208 QAFDNTSSSSSSRSS
+208 QDFDNTSGSSSSRSS

-235 GAAREST
+235 GAARQST
-242 GEPNTTSSAEPKPDE
+242 GESNTTSAAEPKPDE

-386 PKPELSQNLL
+386 PKPELSQNLM
-396 GAVDPAAE
+396 GAADPAAE
-404 KSAASFEPKAGDSAN
+404 KSAPSFDPKAGDSAN

>member
-25 NLSSGSSINQLPL
+25 NLSSGSSINQSPL

-55 NPSQVSGVKPTP
+55 NPSQISGVKPSSI
-67 LNPSQ
+67 NPSPI
-72 LNLSSGNQSPVIT
+72 NLSSGNQSPV
-85 STANT
+85 
-90 SALNTSSVNPSSVNS
+90 NTSSVNL
-105 SPHQDSAAQ
+105 SPLQGSAAQ
-114 HSEPQTVKP
+114 HSEPQIVKP

-154 MPLAGTSAQA
+154 MPLAGTSTQA

-187 APEVPAFNGANT
+187 APEVPAFNGTNT

-208 QAFDNTSSSSSSRSS
+208 QDFDNTSGSSSSRSS

-235 GAAREST
+235 GAARQST
-242 GEPNTTSSAEPKPDE
+242 GESNTTSSVEPKPDE

-376 EAGTQRLAAA
+376 EAGNQRLAAA

-396 GAVDPAAE
+396 GAADPAAE
-404 KSAASFEPKAGDSAN
+404 KSAPSFEPKAGDSAN

-429 AIAQQSNALNEQ
+429 AIAQQSNALNERA
-441 TFSPPKA
+441 FSPPKA

>member
-25 NLSSGSSINQLPL
+25 NLSSGSSINQSPL
-38 SANPAGK
+38 SAHPAGK

-55 NPSQVSGVKPTP
+55 NPSQISGVKSSSI
-67 LNPSQ
+67 NP
-72 LNLSSGNQSPVIT
+72 SSGNQSPV
-85 STANT
+85 NT
-90 SALNTSSVNPSSVNS
+90 SSVNS
-105 SPHQDSAAQ
+105 SPHQGSAAQ
-114 HSEPQTVKP
+114 HSEHQTVRP
-123 PREALV
+123 QREALV

-154 MPLAGTSAQA
+154 MPLVGTSAQA
-164 SAFSGQGADIVGGP
+164 SAFSGQWADIAGGP

-199 SANSMSGAE
+199 SANSMGGAE
-208 QAFDNTSSSSSSRSS
+208 QAFDNTSGNSSSRSS

-235 GAAREST
+235 GAARQST
-242 GEPNTTSSAEPKPDE
+242 GEPNKTSAAEPKPDE

-267 SREQQALERE
+267 SREQQAFERE

-355 PSMADIRVA
+355 PSVADIRVA

-396 GAVDPAAE
+396 GAADPAAE
-404 KSAASFEPKAGDSAN
+404 KSAPSFEPKAGDSAN

>member
-13 TAVSRRPSSSIA
+13 TAVSRRPNSSIA
-25 NLSSGSSINQLPL
+25 NLSSGSSINQSPI

-55 NPSQVSGVKPTP
+55 NPSQISGVKPSSI
-67 LNPSQ
+67 NPSQ
-72 LNLSSGNQSPVIT
+72 LNPSSGNQSPVNT
-85 STANT
+85 STV
-90 SALNTSSVNPSSVNS
+90 NTSSVNPSQVNS
-105 SPHQDSAAQ
+105 SLHQGSAAQ

-154 MPLAGTSAQA
+154 MPLVGTSTQA
-164 SAFSGQGADIVGGP
+164 SAFSGQGADIAGGP

-199 SANSMSGAE
+199 SANSMGGAG
-208 QAFDNTSSSSSSRSS
+208 QDFDNTSGSSSSRSS

-229 VKEGDE
+229 VKEGDDR
-235 GAAREST
+235 AARQST
-242 GEPNTTSSAEPKPDE
+242 GEPNKTSAAEPKPDE

-300 IHAGQPAFEFEKGPD
+300 IHAGQPTFEFEKGPD

-376 EAGTQRLAAA
+376 EAGTQRLAAT

-396 GAVDPAAE
+396 GAADPAAE
-404 KSAASFEPKAGDSAN
+404 KSAPSFDPKAGDSAN

-441 TFSPPKA
+441 AFSPPKA

>member
-25 NLSSGSSINQLPL
+25 NLSSGSSINQSPL

-45 ISASQNPSQE
+45 ISATQNPSQI
-55 NPSQVSGVKPTP
+55 SGVKPSSI
-67 LNPSQ
+67 NPSPI
-72 LNLSSGNQSPVIT
+72 NLSSGNQSSV
-85 STANT
+85 
-90 SALNTSSVNPSSVNS
+90 NTSSANPSSVNS
-105 SPHQDSAAQ
+105 SSVHSSPHQGSAAQ
-114 HSEPQTVKP
+114 HSAPQTVKP

-154 MPLAGTSAQA
+154 MPLAGTSTQA

-187 APEVPAFNGANT
+187 APEVPAFNGTNT

-208 QAFDNTSSSSSSRSS
+208 QDFDNTSGSSSSRSS

-235 GAAREST
+235 GAARQST
-242 GEPNTTSSAEPKPDE
+242 GESNTTSSAEPKPDE

-376 EAGTQRLAAA
+376 EAGNQRLAAA

-396 GAVDPAAE
+396 GAADPAAE
-404 KSAASFEPKAGDSAN
+404 KSAPSFEPKAGDSAN

-429 AIAQQSNALNEQ
+429 AIAQQSNALNERA
-441 TFSPPKA
+441 FSPPKA

>member
-25 NLSSGSSINQLPL
+25 NLSSGSSINQSPL
-38 SANPAGK
+38 SAHPAGK

-55 NPSQVSGVKPTP
+55 NPSQISGVKPSSI
-67 LNPSQ
+67 NP
-72 LNLSSGNQSPVIT
+72 SSGNQSPV
-85 STANT
+85 NT
-90 SALNTSSVNPSSVNS
+90 SSVNS
-105 SPHQDSAAQ
+105 SPHQGSAAQ
-114 HSEPQTVKP
+114 HSEPQIAKP

-154 MPLAGTSAQA
+154 MPLVGTSAQA
-164 SAFSGQGADIVGGP
+164 SAFSGQGADVAGGP

-187 APEVPAFNGANT
+187 APEVPAFNGTNT
-199 SANSMSGAE
+199 SANSMGGAE
-208 QAFDNTSSSSSSRSS
+208 QAFGNTSGSSSSRSS

-235 GAAREST
+235 GAARQST
-242 GEPNTTSSAEPKPDE
+242 GEPNKTSAAEPKPDE
-257 AQQKQQQNRE
+257 AQQKQKQKQKRE

-396 GAVDPAAE
+396 GAADPAAE
-404 KSAASFEPKAGDSAN
+404 KSAPSFEPKAGDSAN

-429 AIAQQSNALNEQ
+429 AIAQQSTALNEQ
-441 TFSPPKA
+441 TFSPSKA

>member
-25 NLSSGSSINQLPL
+25 SLSSGSSINQSPL

-55 NPSQVSGVKPTP
+55 NPSQISGVKPSSI
-67 LNPSQ
+67 NP
-72 LNLSSGNQSPVIT
+72 SSGNQSPV
-85 STANT
+85 NT
-90 SALNTSSVNPSSVNS
+90 SSVNS
-105 SPHQDSAAQ
+105 SPHQGSAAQ
-114 HSEPQTVKP
+114 HSEPQIEKP

-154 MPLAGTSAQA
+154 MPLAGTSTQA
-164 SAFSGQGADIVGGP
+164 SAFSGQGADVAGGP

-199 SANSMSGAE
+199 SANSMGGAE
-208 QAFDNTSSSSSSRSS
+208 QAFDNTSGNSSSRSS

-229 VKEGDE
+229 VKEGDY
-235 GAAREST
+235 GAARQST
-242 GEPNTTSSAEPKPDE
+242 GEPNTTSAAEPKPDE

-300 IHAGQPAFEFEKGPD
+300 SHAGQPAFEFEKGPD

-355 PSMADIRVA
+355 PSVADIRVA

-396 GAVDPAAE
+396 GAADPAAE
-404 KSAASFEPKAGDSAN
+404 KSAPSFDPKAGDSAN

-448 ELQLESGSVADVIAA
+448 ELQLESGSVADVVAA